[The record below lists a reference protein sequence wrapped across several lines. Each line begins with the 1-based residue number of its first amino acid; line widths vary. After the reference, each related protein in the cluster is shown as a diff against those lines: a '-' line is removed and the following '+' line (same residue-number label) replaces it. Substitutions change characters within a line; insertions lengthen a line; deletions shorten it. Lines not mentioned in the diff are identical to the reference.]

1 MLGEYLICGG
11 VAAWVWSLSNTSGW
25 PSPSSGPK
33 GAGSTNVLLAHISP
47 ARSENSGLV
56 GTITVDIDHELAQLD
71 ATGHRRLRQPETVS
85 TPN

>member
-1 MLGEYLICGG
+1 M
-11 VAAWVWSLSNTSGW
+11 WSLSNISGW

-33 GAGSTNVLLAHISP
+33 GARSTNVLLAHISP
-47 ARSENSGLV
+47 ARSENIGLF

>member
-1 MLGEYLICGG
+1 MGVVAVEYLGLAVTQFRAQGRRIDERP
-11 VAAWVWSLSNTSGW
+11 A
-25 PSPSSGPK
+25 GPHLP
-33 GAGSTNVLLAHISP
+33 GPQRNI
-47 ARSENSGLV
+47 GLF